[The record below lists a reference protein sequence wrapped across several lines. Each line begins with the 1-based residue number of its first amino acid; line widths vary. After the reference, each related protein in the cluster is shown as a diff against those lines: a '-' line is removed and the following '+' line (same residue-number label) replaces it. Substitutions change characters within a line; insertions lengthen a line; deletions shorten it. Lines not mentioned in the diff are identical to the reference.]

1 MPYLIAVTVTAFLII
16 LLLYYCAIPLLRYW
30 CGCNERSFNSFI
42 IRVIQDFERQAE
54 NEHQQF
60 AVLLFIG
67 EPNLDKIRD
76 TQFVPQDQH
85 GNPVVDNTDR
95 YQPNRTRYGN
105 YVVAR
110 PGQGLHAEVTL
121 LQELEHLWVAYI
133 SQNHQPPS
141 RIILYSWF
149 LPCSNCTDRLL
160 GKFPNMQYRGTP
172 VTIAYTTTW
181 RKCWQICI
189 ILTLLILRPR
199 EVRYPRRR

>member
-16 LLLYYCAIPLLRYW
+16 LLLYYYAIPLVRYW
-30 CGCNERSFNSFI
+30 RRCNELSFNRFI
-42 IRVIQDFERQAE
+42 IRVIMDFERQAD
-54 NEHQQF
+54 NQHQQF

-67 EPNLDKIRD
+67 EPNLDKIGD

-85 GNPVVDNTDR
+85 GNPVVDNAYR
-95 YQPNRTRYGN
+95 YQPHRTRYGN

-121 LQELEHLWVAYI
+121 LQELEHLWDAYI

-141 RIILYSWF
+141 RIILYSWL
-149 LPCSNCTDRLL
+149 LPCLTCTNGILE
-160 GKFPNMQYRGTP
+160 KVPNMQYRGTP
-172 VTIAYTTTW
+172 VMIAYTTTW
-181 RKCWQICI
+181 RKCWRLS
-189 ILTLLILRPR
+189 ILLNLLTLRPR